1 MIIDKIRDFM
11 LTCPL
16 LENGSINI
24 NCLGSKP
31 VCYSIEQVAKEPVVK
46 RYCDGGALKQCCFIF
61 AVRDSYDEVPEFN
74 IEAAEL
80 MEQIEGWVEQQ
91 NMVGNLPQL
100 ENSHLFPESI
110 EVTSSGSMFD
120 STIDS
125 ARLQIEFRLLYRQE
139 R

>member
-16 LENGSINI
+16 LEKGSINI
-24 NCLGSKP
+24 NCLGGTP

-74 IEAAEL
+74 QQAAQMMEEIES
-80 MEQIEGWVEQQ
+80 WVEQQ
-91 NMVGNLPQL
+91 NKAGNLPKL
-100 ENSHLFPESI
+100 ENNLLSERI

-125 ARLQIEFRLLYRQE
+125 ARLQIELRLLYRQE